1 MILFYLFWVSAS
13 ILVGLL
19 GRKRKF
25 GFWGYLF
32 ASIFFTPIVGL
43 VLLLGSD
50 PKVLPESS

>member
-1 MILFYLFWVSAS
+1 MILFYVFWVSAS
-13 ILVGLL
+13 ILAGLL